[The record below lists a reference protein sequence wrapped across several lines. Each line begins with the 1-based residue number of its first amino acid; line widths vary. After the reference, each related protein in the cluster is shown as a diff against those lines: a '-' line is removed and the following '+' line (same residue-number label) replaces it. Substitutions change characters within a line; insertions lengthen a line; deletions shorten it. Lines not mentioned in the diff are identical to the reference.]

1 MILTHV
7 IIYQTHIIGLTR
19 FFDFFWTEILRF
31 EGKKKKCWI
40 LPHSRNSFKKI
51 YMNQPLD

>member
-19 FFDFFWTEILRF
+19 FFDFFWTEISRF

>member
-19 FFDFFWTEILRF
+19 FFDFFWTEISRF
-31 EGKKKKCWI
+31 EGKKK
-40 LPHSRNSFKKI
+40 NAGSFLIQETVLKKYI
-51 YMNQPLD
+51 